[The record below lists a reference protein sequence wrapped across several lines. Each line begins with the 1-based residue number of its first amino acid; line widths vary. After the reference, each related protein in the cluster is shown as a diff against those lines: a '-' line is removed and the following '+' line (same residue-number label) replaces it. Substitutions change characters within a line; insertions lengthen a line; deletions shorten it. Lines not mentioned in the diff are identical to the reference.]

1 MGEGAGMIE
10 KIPLPL
16 VFGEGSMVGITV
28 RGVNEYTLIFA
39 GAQRA
44 GAGSITPG
52 VFQLGRI
59 MIVRIGKIVDPAALM
74 HPGSLME
81 IFQSFHRLHFTI
93 YSHHVVLQ
101 LSAPAMAAAA
111 IVQVSLSIIVHE
123 YAGIDHGFQPL
134 DITLDLEVAGRFL
147 TGGHPDLPGVVPL
160 LARTAGMREIKII
173 GAVLIGAVRRPHK
186 SPF

>member
-16 VFGEGSMVGITV
+16 VFDDGSMVGITV
-28 RGVNEYTLIFA
+28 RGVHEYTLIFP

-44 GAGSITPG
+44 GAGSITHA

-93 YSHHVVLQ
+93 YFHHVVLQ
-101 LSAPAMAAAA
+101 LSPLAMAAAP
-111 IVQVSLSIIVHE
+111 IVQVSLSLIVPEYPWIEHE
-123 YAGIDHGFQPL
+123 F
-134 DITLDLEVAGRFL
+134 
-147 TGGHPDLPGVVPL
+147 
-160 LARTAGMREIKII
+160 
-173 GAVLIGAVRRPHK
+173 
-186 SPF
+186 